1 MIVNRE
7 GCKNMA
13 EKEDK
18 KEKEDHDF
26 KKEYEKVQKKYSL
39 PSFEELDTY
48 FEIEDASDG
57 KHPLR
62 TVRKKIEEKLEHL
75 AMQLNAILQPETK
88 VIDLEECKMFTDEE
102 KDRML
107 DLFKKLMIFARQA
120 NLISLDPSEK
130 KETEFIQ
137 TVYEA
142 WIKKGGVQ
150 EQMISITKKL
160 VESWKA
166 ETKGYEPMGYLG

>member
-1 MIVNRE
+1 
-7 GCKNMA
+7 MA

-18 KEKEDHDF
+18 KEQKEDHDF
-26 KKEYEKVQKKYSL
+26 KKEYEKIQKKYSL
-39 PSFEELDTY
+39 PSFEELDKY
-48 FEIEDASDG
+48 FEIEDANDG

-88 VIDLEECKMFTDEE
+88 VIELEECKMFSEEE

-107 DLFKKLMIFARQA
+107 ELFKKLMIFARQA

-130 KETEFIQ
+130 KEAEFIQ
-137 TVYEA
+137 TVYES
-142 WIKKGGVQ
+142 WTKKGGIQ
-150 EQMISITKKL
+150 EQMITITQKL